1 MIDVVEIIKHW
12 YAGRNLSEIARG
24 LGLDRK
30 TVRKYVAAPEREGIS
45 PGGPPVTPEEWARRI
60 KVWFPEL
67 TDPRARSSV
76 AGEIERFH
84 GYIGEHLSVNTLATI
99 HQRLRDEEGLRA
111 SYTSFRRYVRHEFAA
126 QAALSQ
132 VTVLRDDPP
141 PGEEAQLDYGY
152 LGQWLDPRTGK
163 RQRVWAFIMV
173 LSHSRHLFCYPVVR
187 MTVPA
192 FIEAHLAAFSFFGGV
207 PRRLV
212 CDNLASGVLRPDL
225 YDPRLNRSYRELAV
239 HYGCLVDP
247 ARVAHPKDKPRV
259 ERPVPYLRDSFFRGR
274 SFSSLKDM
282 QVQAARWSL
291 VVAGGRSCR
300 PLGGAAPHALF
311 LAVEADTLLALPART
326 FELATWH
333 TPKVA
338 PDAHVMVGGA
348 LYSVPYRLIGQRLDV
363 RMTETGVT
371 CFFEGELIK
380 THTRVKKGRR
390 STDWADY
397 PAEKVAFLMRTPA
410 WCLRRAR
417 ELGPAVSAV
426 VEALLGVQALHRL
439 RSAQGVIALAERY
452 GPERLDAACAGALFA
467 GDPSY
472 RTIRG
477 ILQSDR
483 DSLELEEP
491 AACPQI
497 PAHLH
502 GPDTLFAY
510 LEV

>member
-1 MIDVVEIIKHW
+1 M
-12 YAGRNLSEIARG
+12 
-24 LGLDRK
+24 
-30 TVRKYVAAPEREGIS
+30 
-45 PGGPPVTPEEWARRI
+45 
-60 KVWFPEL
+60 L
-67 TDPRARSSV
+67 TS
-76 AGEIERFH
+76 
-84 GYIGEHLSVNTLATI
+84 
-99 HQRLRDEEGLRA
+99 
-111 SYTSFRRYVRHEFAA
+111 
-126 QAALSQ
+126 
-132 VTVLRDDPP
+132 
-141 PGEEAQLDYGY
+141 
-152 LGQWLDPRTGK
+152 W
-163 RQRVWAFIMV
+163 W
-173 LSHSRHLFCYPVVR
+173 
-187 MTVPA
+187 
-192 FIEAHLAAFSFFGGV
+192 
-207 PRRLV
+207 
-212 CDNLASGVLRPDL
+212 
-225 YDPRLNRSYRELAV
+225 
-239 HYGCLVDP
+239 
-247 ARVAHPKDKPRV
+247 
-259 ERPVPYLRDSFFRGR
+259 
-274 SFSSLKDM
+274 
-282 QVQAARWSL
+282 
-291 VVAGGRSCR
+291 
-300 PLGGAAPHALF
+300 
-311 LAVEADTLLALPART
+311 
-326 FELATWH
+326 
-333 TPKVA
+333 VA
-338 PDAHVMVGGA
+338 PSTQSLTGSSA
-348 LYSVPYRLIGQRLDV
+348 SVSDV

-410 WCLRRAR
+410 WCLRQAR

-483 DSLELEEP
+483 DTLAPEEP